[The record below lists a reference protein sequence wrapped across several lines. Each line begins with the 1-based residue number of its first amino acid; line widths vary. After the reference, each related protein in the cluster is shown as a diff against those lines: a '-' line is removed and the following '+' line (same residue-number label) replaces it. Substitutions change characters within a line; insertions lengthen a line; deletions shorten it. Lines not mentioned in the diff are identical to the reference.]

1 MAPAQRTAPCNK
13 ADARLRL
20 RTGLA
25 YLQVAELVLDEGE
38 RGEFLSVAAGLAVL
52 AGIAASDSICC
63 ARLKRRHRGED
74 HRSAAGLLAEAT
86 PDGKALSTR
95 LLRLLDIKDEA
106 HYGISVVAT
115 RKARDAVKSARRL
128 IERAGEEVER

>member
-1 MAPAQRTAPCNK
+1 MAPAQRTASCGK
-13 ADARLRL
+13 VEARLRL
-20 RTGLA
+20 HTGLA
-25 YLQVAELVLDEGE
+25 YLEVAELVLDDGE
-38 RGEFLSVAAGLAVL
+38 RDEFLNVAAGLAVL

-63 ARLKRRHRGED
+63 TRLGRRHRGED
-74 HRSAAGLLAEAT
+74 HRGAAGLLAEAT

-106 HYGISVVAT
+106 HYGINVVAT
-115 RKARDAVKSARRL
+115 RKARDAVKSDRRL